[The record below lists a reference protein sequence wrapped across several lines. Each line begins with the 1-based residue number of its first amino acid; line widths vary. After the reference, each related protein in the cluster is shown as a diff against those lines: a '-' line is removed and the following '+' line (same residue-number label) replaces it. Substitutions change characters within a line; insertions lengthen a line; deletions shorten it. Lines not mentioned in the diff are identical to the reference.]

1 MTMDEL
7 KVALKGHK
15 IARVARATG
24 LSRQAI
30 YFIMTGKTAA
40 PRLDS
45 FNALVEYVTR
55 KKA

>member
-30 YFIMTGKTAA
+30 YFIMNGQTAS
-40 PRLDS
+40 PRMDS
-45 FNALVEYVTR
+45 FNALVDYVTR
-55 KKA
+55 KKL